1 MTDLPLHPTTYT
13 APSLNSVVVPV
24 SSVDRPVAVST
35 TAGSP
40 ADEEEDYTIKC
51 FCSFQVDDGNTVFCD
66 RCETWQHIEC
76 YYFQDFRDGHPPD
89 INKIEHKCIDCDPRP
104 YDKRGAS
111 ERQKERFY
119 PEERKVKKP
128 PTKAPKRRP
137 KLSESH
143 AGLTNGYT
151 HDGNDS
157 LHHDRTVGS
166 PREHGPPLKRP
177 KTSHRSS
184 HSINFF
190 SPPSHA
196 EMHAARSTV
205 STSHTSRKSIN
216 AKHSL
221 NGWPAPPYSP
231 EFLHLYDNDRGEA
244 PIQANVFHDITITQ
258 SLSSWSHDVESLS
271 EAANG
276 LSPQD
281 IFHRCDESLDL
292 MNLPLLHKEQRT
304 GELSE
309 GGGRPPR
316 WTYLTVDTDT
326 PRDAIIGELRG
337 KIGHM
342 QDYVQD
348 PANRWDYL
356 RHPAPFVF
364 FHPKLPIYIDTRQEG
379 SICRYL
385 RRSCRPNLEMRTIL
399 ENGTDYRF
407 CLIAKED
414 IAAGSEVTICW
425 TLDEHIR
432 TYLYLLNNPE
442 IKQEGSLDVTAYIS
456 DWVEKVLAN
465 FGGCACENPDQCGL
479 AKYDRRYGLL
489 HSTNGKTSRGR
500 NGYVKSMRTPDIG
513 HNPNS
518 RASSEGKRRHDD
530 DGLDSRSTSGSNP
543 RSRDMTPTKIGNG
556 DLGTTL
562 GLELSDREKRK
573 IAALEKNFEQLEQEK
588 HQPVQRK
595 KKRNSGGSAINT
607 PIAASSVRLSPK
619 EAMQQFVDNTK
630 QKQLGHGMN
639 FASLPNTPGFSAR
652 PRYSD
657 ASSSGKRSGSPVKR
671 SKADIGGL
679 TKGPQPNTSR
689 MNSPTIRRDYV
700 SVSVQTDTND
710 LADDATLW
718 SHQTQKRKPYISLG
732 KRLLM
737 RCEQDRQRM
746 DEKRRSSFKGAS
758 EPLENDLVADTAG
771 LGASEHKAP
780 EAITNN
786 TPTPPSVD
794 TEMREG
800 PFAEGLTNGELP
812 FSHTSV
818 KHRPPDRAEGSPS
831 PMQSP
836 TIKPPPPPAVLHA
849 AATALDRDNPVNGF
863 RSTNLRVQLPSIP
876 QLPHDPASAPSMT
889 TDTTPTV
896 GRSPF
901 SHTPSSYP
909 PLFSSSIPGAV
920 APSPIKK
927 VSLSEYFSRQKNSSH
942 STDKGVVSS
951 PTTHQSVFKT
961 AAHVEE
967 EAKGDGVEGTMIV
980 DTPKEDDINPIADRN
995 GSI

>member
-1 MTDLPLHPTTYT
+1 MTDLSLHPITYT
-13 APSLNSVVVPV
+13 APSLNSVVGPV

-40 ADEEEDYTIKC
+40 ADEDEDYTIKC

-76 YYFQDFRDGHPPD
+76 YYFQDFRDGQPPD

-119 PEERKVKKP
+119 PEERKVKKA

-166 PREHGPPLKRP
+166 PRDHGPPLKRP

-190 SPPSHA
+190 SPPSNA
-196 EMHAARSTV
+196 EMQAARSTV
-205 STSHTSRKSIN
+205 STPHTSRKSIS

-244 PIQANVFHDITITQ
+244 PIHANVFHDITITQ

-292 MNLPLLHKEQRT
+292 MNLPLLHKEQRL
-304 GELSE
+304 GEPSE
-309 GGGRPPR
+309 GGGRQPR
-316 WTYLTVDTDT
+316 WTFLTVDTDT
-326 PRDAIIGELRG
+326 PRDAMIGELRG

-414 IAAGSEVTICW
+414 ITAGTEVTICW

-465 FGGCACENPDQCGL
+465 FGGCACESPDQCGL
-479 AKYDRRYGLL
+479 AKYDRRCGLF
-489 HSTNGKTSRGR
+489 HTTNGKSFKGR
-500 NGYVKSMRTPDIG
+500 NGITKSIRTPDFG

-518 RASSEGKRRHDD
+518 RASSEGKRRQDD
-530 DGLDSRSTSGSNP
+530 DGLDSRSTSGSIP
-543 RSRDMTPTKIGNG
+543 RSRDMTPTKNGNG
-556 DLGTTL
+556 DLGTIP

-607 PIAASSVRLSPK
+607 PISASSVRLFPK
-619 EAMQQFVDNTK
+619 VAMQQSVDNMK
-630 QKQLGHGMN
+630 QKQLGHGMT
-639 FASLPNTPGFSAR
+639 FASLPDTPGFFAR

-657 ASSSGKRSGSPVKR
+657 TSTSGKRSSSPVKR
-671 SKADIGGL
+671 PKADVAGL
-679 TKGPQPNTSR
+679 TKGPRPITPR
-689 MNSPTIRRDYV
+689 TNSPTLRRDYV
-700 SVSVQTDTND
+700 NVSVQTDTNN
-710 LADDATLW
+710 LADDATSW
-718 SHQTQKRKPYISLG
+718 SHLTQKRKPYISLG

-746 DEKRRSSFKGAS
+746 DKQRRASSKGVDMS
-758 EPLENDLVADTAG
+758 LENDLVADTAG
-771 LGASEHKAP
+771 LGTFEQNAP
-780 EAITNN
+780 EVFTNIS
-786 TPTPPSVD
+786 TPPSVD
-794 TEMREG
+794 TETPEVPIDKVM
-800 PFAEGLTNGELP
+800 ANGEVP
-812 FSHTSV
+812 SSHTSV
-818 KHRPPDRAEGSPS
+818 KHRPPDGEEGSS
-831 PMQSP
+831 SLVRIP

-849 AATALDRDNPVNGF
+849 AATGSDRDNPINRF
-863 RSTNLRVQLPSIP
+863 RSTNLRVQLPSVP
-876 QLPHDPASAPSMT
+876 QLPHDPAPAPSMT
-889 TDTTPTV
+889 TNTTPTV

-909 PLFSSSIPGAV
+909 PLFSSSTPSAV

-927 VSLSEYFSRQKNSSH
+927 VSLSEYTSRQKNSSH

-951 PTTHQSVFKT
+951 PTMHQSVFKT
-961 AAHVEE
+961 AGQGQE
-967 EAKGDGVEGTMIV
+967 EAKGDCVEGSMIV
-980 DTPKEDDINPIADRN
+980 DIPQKDEIDPLADRN
-995 GSI
+995 GPV

>member
-13 APSLNSVVVPV
+13 APSLISIVGPI

-35 TAGSP
+35 TAGSL
-40 ADEEEDYTIKC
+40 AEEEEDYTIKC

-119 PEERKVKKP
+119 PEERRVKKA

-143 AGLTNGYT
+143 TGLTNGYT
-151 HDGNDS
+151 HDGS
-157 LHHDRTVGS
+157 ESSHYDRTVGS
-166 PREHGPPLKRP
+166 PRDHGPPLKRS
-177 KTSHRSS
+177 KTNHRSS

-190 SPPSHA
+190 SPPSNA
-196 EMHAARSTV
+196 EMQAARSTGP
-205 STSHTSRKSIN
+205 TSHTSRKSIS

-292 MNLPLLHKEQRT
+292 MNLPLLHKEQRL
-304 GELSE
+304 GGSSE
-309 GGGRPPR
+309 GGGRQPR

-326 PRDAIIGELRG
+326 PRDAIVGELRG

-407 CLIAKED
+407 CFIAKED

-432 TYLYLLNNPE
+432 TYLYLLNHPE
-442 IKQEGSLDVTAYIS
+442 VKQEGSLDVTAYIS

-465 FGGCACENPDQCGL
+465 FGGCACESPDQCGL
-479 AKYDRRYGLL
+479 AKYDRRCGLF
-489 HSTNGKTSRGR
+489 HSTNGKASKGR
-500 NGYVKSMRTPDIG
+500 NGYTKPTRTPDIG
-513 HNPNS
+513 LNPNS
-518 RASSEGKRRHDD
+518 RASSEGKRRRDE

-543 RSRDMTPTKIGNG
+543 RSRDMTPTKNGNG
-556 DLGTTL
+556 DLGTIP

-595 KKRNSGGSAINT
+595 KKRNSGGSALNT
-607 PIAASSVRLSPK
+607 PIAANSVRLSPK
-619 EAMQQFVDNTK
+619 AAMQQSADNTK
-630 QKQLGHGMN
+630 QKQLGHGMT
-639 FASLPNTPGFSAR
+639 FASLPNTPGFAAG

-657 ASSSGKRSGSPVKR
+657 ASTSGKRSGSPVKR
-671 SKADIGGL
+671 SKAGFGGV
-679 TKGPQPNTSR
+679 TKHLQPNTPR
-689 MNSPTIRRDYV
+689 TNPPNIRRDYV
-700 SVSVQTDTND
+700 SVSVQTDTSD
-710 LADDATLW
+710 LTDNATP
-718 SHQTQKRKPYISLG
+718 SSYQTQKRKPYISLG

-746 DEKRRSSFKGAS
+746 DEQRRTSFKGTN
-758 EPLENDLVADTAG
+758 EPLKNNVVADTV
-771 LGASEHKAP
+771 GALEHNAP
-780 EAITNN
+780 DEFTNN
-786 TPTPPSVD
+786 TSRPPSVD
-794 TEMREG
+794 TEMPEI
-800 PFAEGLTNGELP
+800 PITESMTNGDMYS
-812 FSHTSV
+812 SHTSV
-818 KHRPPDRAEGSPS
+818 KDRPPDVEEGNCSPVRS
-831 PMQSP
+831 PE
-836 TIKPPPPPAVLHA
+836 IKPPPPPAVLHA
-849 AATALDRDNPVNGF
+849 AATAPDRDNPTNGF
-863 RSTNLRVQLPSIP
+863 RSSDLRVQLPSVP
-876 QLPHDPASAPSMT
+876 PLHHDPASAPSMT
-889 TDTTPTV
+889 TTTTPTMA
-896 GRSPF
+896 RSPF
-901 SHTPSSYP
+901 SHTSSSYP
-909 PLFSSSIPGAV
+909 PLFSGSTPGAV

-927 VSLSEYFSRQKNSSH
+927 VSLSEYFSRQKNTSH
-942 STDKGVVSS
+942 STDKGVASS
-951 PTTHQSVFKT
+951 PTTHQSPFKT
-961 AAHVEE
+961 VGHSEE
-967 EAKGDGVEGTMIV
+967 EAKGDGVEASMIV
-980 DTPKEDDINPIADRN
+980 DTPMKDDIDPIADCN
-995 GSI
+995 GSL